1 MNRLLLTFILTALW
15 QFCLAQNGIQLKSKH
30 YEEVLLIPE
39 NSRIKI
45 QTKEGLKISGEFQI
59 AVLNNLYIDGE
70 LIALEDIRVIKTNTL
85 SKGRKIAGGIILA
98 GGAALTLPFLS
109 GFAIINPDNIASGIA
124 WSLIS
129 VPLAIV
135 GVPMAVGGIIL
146 LTVKQRY
153 TFYDWEFKIAIPNE

>member
-30 YEEVLLIPE
+30 YEEVLFIPE
-39 NSRIKI
+39 YSKIKI
-45 QTKEGLKISGEFQI
+45 QTKEGLKHSGVHQVADHNNVI
-59 AVLNNLYIDGE
+59 INGDTVNLNE
-70 LIALEDIRVIKTNTL
+70 IRFIK
-85 SKGRKIAGGIILA
+85 SKLHSKSHKVAAAILMTA
-98 GGAALTLPFLS
+98 GAALTLPFLF

-153 TFYDWEFKIAIPNE
+153 TFYDWEYKIAIPNE